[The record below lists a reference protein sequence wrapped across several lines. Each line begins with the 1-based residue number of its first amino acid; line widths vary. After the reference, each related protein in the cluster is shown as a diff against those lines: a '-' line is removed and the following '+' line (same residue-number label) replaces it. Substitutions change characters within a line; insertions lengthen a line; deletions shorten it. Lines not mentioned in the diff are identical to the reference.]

1 MIVTVTP
8 NPSIDRT
15 LRIPP
20 LRRGQVVRATSAT
33 AEPGGKG
40 INVARALASEGV
52 ETIAVVPVSEAS
64 AGVLAGLLGTT
75 TPLDPVTITGEI
87 RVNVSLVEDDG
98 TVTKINEPGPPMG
111 NEDVVA
117 LIARAV
123 DWGSRA
129 RWIVACGSLP
139 PGAPDGLY
147 ATLAQ
152 QAPDGV
158 RIAVDA
164 DGEALK
170 ACIGCPIDLLKPN
183 RHELEQLIGRQL
195 HTLGDVVTAARGLV
209 EQGAAAVLVSL
220 GPDGA
225 VLVEGSAARHAEA
238 PIDDV
243 VNPVG
248 AGDALLA
255 GYLAADLDGPRL
267 ATAVAWSV
275 AACRSPGT
283 RMRRVRAEDRDAVI
297 VHPEIES
304 DRVLRA

>member
-20 LRRGQVVRATSAT
+20 LQRGQVVRATSAT

-40 INVARALASEGV
+40 INVSRALASEGV

-64 AGVLAGLLGTT
+64 AGVLAGLLGAT

-98 TVTKINEPGPPMG
+98 TVTKINEPGPQMRR
-111 NEDVVA
+111 EDVAA
-117 LIARAV
+117 LIDRAV
-123 DWGSRA
+123 EWGNRA
-129 RWIVACGSLP
+129 SWVVASGSLP
-139 PGAPDGLY
+139 PGAPGDLY
-147 ATLAQ
+147 ATLAR

-183 RHELEQLIGRQL
+183 HTELEGVVGRDL
-195 HTLGDVVTAARGLV
+195 PTLGDVVAAARGLV
-209 EQGAAAVLVSL
+209 DQGAAAVLVSL

-225 VLVEGSAARHAEA
+225 VLVDEVRATHAEA

-255 GYLAADLDGPRL
+255 GYLAADEDGPRI

-283 RMRRVRAEDRDAVI
+283 RMRQVRAADRDAVV

-304 DRVLRA
+304 DRVLRP